1 VSFYITKS
9 TGQKEL
15 FSIKKFKR
23 SLKKAGA
30 SDALIKQIVQDIE
43 SKPKMRTTKE
53 IYEYALSFLHK
64 TDRPLAARYNLK
76 KALMDLGPA
85 GYPFETFISELFRA
99 QGYEVERERIF
110 KGICIEHEVDVSARK
125 NSEHYMIECK
135 FHNRR
140 GLKSDVKVPL
150 YIKARFDDI
159 QFGWKKNKKHG
170 QKFHAAWIVTNTT
183 FTSVA
188 LRYGTCVQMHML
200 DWKYPKGQALPDII
214 NKFGLHPITAL
225 TSLNNRQKKQCI
237 KAGFVLCKDA
247 HKHADVLRKL
257 KLSQH
262 EVKNL
267 IQESEKV
274 CSFSKGK

>member
-30 SDALIKQIVQDIE
+30 PDSLIKQIIKDIE
-43 SKPKMRTTKE
+43 TKPQMRTTKE

-64 TDRPLAARYNLK
+64 KNRPLAARYNLK

-85 GYPFETFISELFRA
+85 GYSFETFIAELFRA
-99 QGYEVERERIF
+99 QKYKVNREQIF
-110 KGICIEHEVDVSARK
+110 KGICVNHEVDVSALKK
-125 NSEHYMIECK
+125 NNLYMVECK

-140 GLKSDVKVPL
+140 GLKSDVKVAL

-159 QFGWKKNKKHG
+159 HFAWKKDKNNSH
-170 QKFHAAWIVTNTT
+170 KFHSAWIVTNTT
-183 FTSVA
+183 FTSEA
-188 LRYGTCVQMHML
+188 IKYGTCAQIHML
-200 DWKYPKGQALPDII
+200 DWKNPKGQALPDII
-214 NKFGLHPITAL
+214 NKYGLHPITAL
-225 TSLNNRQKKQCI
+225 TTLNSKQKKQCI

-247 HKHADVLRKL
+247 HKYANILHKL
-257 KLSQH
+257 KFSEQ

-267 IQESEKV
+267 ITEAEQV
-274 CSFSKGK
+274 CSFSKKK